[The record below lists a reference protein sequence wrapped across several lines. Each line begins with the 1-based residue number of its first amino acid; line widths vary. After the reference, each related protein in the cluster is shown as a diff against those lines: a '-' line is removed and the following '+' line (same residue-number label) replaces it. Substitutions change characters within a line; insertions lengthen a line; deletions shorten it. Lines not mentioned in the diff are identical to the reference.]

1 MHNLSVLEVIL
12 LWIIYCLFRSLSM
25 SSGLS
30 LSMATVNVGQ
40 GVEDMR
46 QRVSKIFQQK
56 TSSPSMSSIFRKK

>member
-1 MHNLSVLEVIL
+1 ML
-12 LWIIYCLFRSLSM
+12 LTTLLYIIHAGFFRSISM

-56 TSSPSMSSIFRKK
+56 ASSPSMSSIFRKK

>member
-1 MHNLSVLEVIL
+1 
-12 LWIIYCLFRSLSM
+12 M

>member
-1 MHNLSVLEVIL
+1 M
-12 LWIIYCLFRSLSM
+12 WFFYDFRSSSM

-46 QRVSKIFQQK
+46 QRMSKIFQQRSG
-56 TSSPSMSSIFRKK
+56 SSTVTNIFKKK

>member
-1 MHNLSVLEVIL
+1 MLMILKINLLRVTYFYFL
-12 LWIIYCLFRSLSM
+12 RSLSM

-30 LSMATVNVGQ
+30 LSMASVNVGQ

>member
-1 MHNLSVLEVIL
+1 
-12 LWIIYCLFRSLSM
+12 M

-30 LSMATVNVGQ
+30 LSMASVNVGQ